1 MRRRRVTIWVLVLAA
16 VAALVAGVLL
26 WLRRAD
32 ERARCTFKGV
42 VDEVCLTRSRL
53 VARWGPKLY
62 SEHDEEVLVRD
73 FFQGRRDGFFL
84 DVGAAHYMK
93 DSNTFYLEERLGWSG
108 IAIDANAEFAAD
120 YAKHR
125 PRTKFFAY
133 FVSDKSEPDRAFFIP
148 DAMNV
153 VASGDKDYAGK
164 FNLPVRES
172 HVPAITL
179 DDLLAREKA
188 THVDFLSMDI
198 ETGEP
203 AALAGFDIKRWAP
216 ALVCIEMQNETA
228 PKIRE
233 YLAKNDYEEVQ
244 RYAPLDPVN
253 RYFAPKSARAN
264 R

>member
-125 PRTKFFAY
+125 PRSCASRCRTRPRRRSASTSRRTTTKRCRGTRR
-133 FVSDKSEPDRAFFIP
+133 STR
-148 DAMNV
+148 
-153 VASGDKDYAGK
+153 
-164 FNLPVRES
+164 
-172 HVPAITL
+172 
-179 DDLLAREKA
+179 
-188 THVDFLSMDI
+188 
-198 ETGEP
+198 
-203 AALAGFDIKRWAP
+203 
-216 ALVCIEMQNETA
+216 
-228 PKIRE
+228 
-233 YLAKNDYEEVQ
+233 
-244 RYAPLDPVN
+244 
-253 RYFAPKSARAN
+253 
-264 R
+264 